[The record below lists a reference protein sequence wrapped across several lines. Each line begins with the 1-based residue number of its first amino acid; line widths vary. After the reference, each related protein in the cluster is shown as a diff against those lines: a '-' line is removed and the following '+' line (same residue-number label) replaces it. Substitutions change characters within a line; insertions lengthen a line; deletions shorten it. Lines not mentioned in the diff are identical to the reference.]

1 METSALALMMALPR
15 EGHLDAVFHM
25 FAFLKRMHNSIIV
38 FNPTEPEIDIN
49 KFPRGDW
56 SVTPY
61 GECKEEIPSN
71 APEPRGIAFTTRS
84 FVDSDHAGDMIT
96 RRSRTGFLIF
106 LNNAPIY
113 WFSKK

>member
-1 METSALALMMALPR
+1 METSALASMMALPR

-25 FAFLKRMHNSIIV
+25 FAFLKRKHNGVII
-38 FNPTEPEIDIN
+38 FNPNEPEIDIN
-49 KFPRGDW
+49 KSPLENW
-56 SVTPY
+56 SPTPY

-71 APEPRGIAFTTRS
+71 APEPRGIAFTMRS

-96 RRSRTGFLIF
+96 QRSRTGFLVF

-113 WFSKK
+113 WFSK